1 MMLVSTVLALRGC
14 AKKTG
19 IDADM
24 IVRIFIEAKKS
35 LKIIFD
41 WFFEEFKFSQ
51 PLTRKFGQNKT
62 VNHFI

>member
-1 MMLVSTVLALRGC
+1 
-14 AKKTG
+14 
-19 IDADM
+19 M

-35 LKIIFD
+35 LKNIFD